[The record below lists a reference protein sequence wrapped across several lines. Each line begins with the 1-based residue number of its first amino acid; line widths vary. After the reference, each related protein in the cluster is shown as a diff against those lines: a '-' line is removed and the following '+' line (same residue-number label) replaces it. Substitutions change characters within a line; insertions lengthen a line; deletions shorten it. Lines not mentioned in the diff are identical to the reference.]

1 MLTFVV
7 QAYIQKLGTCLL
19 EVDECQNE
27 EAEGALTKLSV
38 EAASLVC
45 CLSHFNGDTVKALH
59 GLRLDNGEAVQ
70 QQPGDAFYVQ
80 LVVRIGKLC
89 LCSYMTKTF
98 LAVMFTYAFM
108 CVLTCCMYDT
118 TRHVSVG
125 QCRCALQLSYHL
137 VDCRLYGGVMP
148 SKLVIVSSKMLAMFG
163 TVKCNMTL
171 RFARKICL
179 GPSARLI
186 YMLSFSILAVYDG
199 VQQSCQ
205 KAW

>member
-1 MLTFVV
+1 MLAFVV

-80 LVVRIGKLC
+80 LVVRIGKPC
-89 LCSYMTKTF
+89 VESYTKT
-98 LAVMFTYAFM
+98 LLTVVLTCAYM
-108 CVLTCCMYDT
+108 CVLTCGTYDT
-118 TRHVSVG
+118 TRHVGVG
-125 QCRCALQLSYHL
+125 QCHCALLLYYYL
-137 VDCRLYGGVMP
+137 LYCRLYGGVMP
-148 SKLVIVSSKMLAMFG
+148 SKLVIVSSKM
-163 TVKCNMTL
+163 
-171 RFARKICL
+171 
-179 GPSARLI
+179 
-186 YMLSFSILAVYDG
+186 
-199 VQQSCQ
+199 
-205 KAW
+205 

>member
-1 MLTFVV
+1 MLTCVV

-59 GLRLDNGEAVQ
+59 GLRLDNGEPVQ

-89 LCSYMTKTF
+89 LCSFMTKTF
-98 LAVMFTYAFM
+98 LAVLFTYAFM
-108 CVLTCCMYDT
+108 CVLSCCMYDT
-118 TRHVSVG
+118 TRHVSVIVPSS
-125 QCRCALQLSYHL
+125 CLITWWTVAYMVESCPANWL
-137 VDCRLYGGVMP
+137 LY
-148 SKLVIVSSKMLAMFG
+148 A
-163 TVKCNMTL
+163 VKCQP
-171 RFARKICL
+171 CL
-179 GPSARLI
+179 VL
-186 YMLSFSILAVYDG
+186 
-199 VQQSCQ
+199 
-205 KAW
+205 